1 MSYTT
6 QQCTECLPE
15 VELVDSLL
23 AADELGL
30 TTDIAPDADS
40 RTHKCVKMYQCF
52 LDSSIGPNISAHSTI
67 SQTTS

>member
-52 LDSSIGPNISAHSTI
+52 LDGSIGPNISAHSTI
-67 SQTTS
+67 SHTTS